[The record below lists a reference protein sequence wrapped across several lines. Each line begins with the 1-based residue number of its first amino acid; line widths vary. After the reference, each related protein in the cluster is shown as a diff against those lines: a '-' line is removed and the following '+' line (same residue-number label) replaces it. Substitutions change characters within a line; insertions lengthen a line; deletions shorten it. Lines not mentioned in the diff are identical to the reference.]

1 MFANVF
7 IVLGTFLI
15 ILLLLFLACNVIEMI
30 WVCVYA
36 CFSPFMCP
44 NRQREPWIAELCLV
58 SATLII
64 YIDNILFKY
73 CGLCCG
79 HINIKLKRC
88 KRKIK
93 LCKICVNKKL
103 DKIKVKPIIYDDV
116 HIIVVNPHNNNYQ
129 IATVSKII
137 NT

>member
-1 MFANVF
+1 MFADVF
-7 IVLGTFLI
+7 VVLATFLI
-15 ILLLLFLACNVIEMI
+15 ILLLLFLACNVIEII
-30 WVCVYA
+30 WSCVYA
-36 CFSPFMCP
+36 CFSPFICP
-44 NRQREPWIAELCLV
+44 NRQREAWIAELCLV

>member
-1 MFANVF
+1 MFANIF
-7 IVLGTFLI
+7 IVLATFLI
-15 ILLLLFLACNVIEMI
+15 ILLLLFLACNVIEII
-30 WVCVYA
+30 WGCVYA
-36 CFSPFMCP
+36 CFSPFICP